1 LEDAP
6 TPTPPPPSAWQPKL
20 TDSMNPKFFD
30 ESTMGKAWEAHK
42 NQEFGKENLVQ
53 AYMTEPVLHHI
64 LIPVLKHGFF
74 NLTDMTQLFA
84 ALPLSKQLWSE
95 YQRVK
100 DLDWCLL
107 CKPNPK
113 WQIQTE
119 IDEDRI
125 DMQIAML
132 FHYNMDLAAVH

>member
-1 LEDAP
+1 
-6 TPTPPPPSAWQPKL
+6 
-20 TDSMNPKFFD
+20 
-30 ESTMGKAWEAHK
+30 
-42 NQEFGKENLVQ
+42 
-53 AYMTEPVLHHI
+53 
-64 LIPVLKHGFF
+64 
-74 NLTDMTQLFA
+74 
-84 ALPLSKQLWSE
+84 
-95 YQRVK
+95 VK

-132 FHYNMDLAAVH
+132 FHYNMDLAAVHWWIGGNHVGTSRDHHALLHQVKDLVPPKVLWNLWHILLDGCPAKFNTEGSHREFLQMLAYGNHPSMT